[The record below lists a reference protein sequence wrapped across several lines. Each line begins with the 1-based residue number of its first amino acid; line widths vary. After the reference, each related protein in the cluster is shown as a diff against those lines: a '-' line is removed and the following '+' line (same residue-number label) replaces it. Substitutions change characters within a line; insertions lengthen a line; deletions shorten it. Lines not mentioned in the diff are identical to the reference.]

1 MQAIKQKRN
10 NKNYEMK
17 TNCEVAVSCT
27 LHISKVS
34 VTK

>member
-1 MQAIKQKRN
+1 MQAIKQKN
-10 NKNYEMK
+10 NKNYQTK
-17 TNCEVAVSCT
+17 TNCEVAVSYT